1 MADAEKAGYRK
12 STAYVPC
19 IGAHYT
25 NIAFVPRFD
34 PANPSELLYD
44 GTQPDSKLVGLSY
57 LVLNRGG
64 APDGFAGPN
73 DRWHQHNVNG
83 GLCFG
88 QGGGVIG
95 GEAMTQDE
103 CKAIG
108 GSKRELTDIWM
119 VHDWIVPGWECS
131 WGVFAGECPDL
142 GGRAG
147 GTAWDAPDPELTG
160 NPLGS

>member
-1 MADAEKAGYRK
+1 MAVSASGK
-12 STAYVPC
+12 V
-19 IGAHYT
+19 
-25 NIAFVPRFD
+25 V
-34 PANPSELLYD
+34 
-44 GTQPDSKLVGLSY
+44 
-57 LVLNRGG
+57 
-64 APDGFAGPN
+64 
-73 DRWHQHNVNG
+73 
-83 GLCFG
+83 
-88 QGGGVIG
+88 GVIG